1 MRVGR
6 SFRTPSGVREAPAT
20 AAMARRSKITLA
32 TFPLS
37 CWYTMDRTR
46 VSKFGSRNC
55 MRYGPT
61 RSMMREST
69 GSAAVRWRMASR
81 MRKQK
86 APAVRPPYCNDMVRT
101 HAAPLR
107 FLLALALLAAPAL
120 PQQPQ
125 KPAEELPPPIK
136 VEVNLVN
143 ILASVRDKR
152 GALIG
157 NLTKDYFTILEDG
170 KPQTIKYFT
179 RETDLP
185 LTIGLLVDVSRS
197 QENLLEIERRA
208 AVEFFGEVLRK
219 KDMAFVISFGEESE
233 LLQDYTGSPR
243 LLEQALGQLRVSSGV
258 GGIGPGPVPTA
269 SQPRGTVLYDAVY
282 LAASEKLKGEVGRKV
297 LVLITDGVD
306 QGSRMTRNQAI
317 EAAQKA
323 DAVIY
328 SIDYQ
333 DPSAYGPFNFGGGG
347 GESELRRMSD
357 ETGGRV
363 FKVDRKHALDEVFRE
378 IQDEMRSQYAI
389 GYTPTNDVKDGSYR
403 RIDIKL
409 ASKDLKVQG
418 GKGYYAVEL
427 DSH

>member
-1 MRVGR
+1 M
-6 SFRTPSGVREAPAT
+6 
-20 AAMARRSKITLA
+20 KL
-32 TFPLS
+32 LL
-37 CWYTMDRTR
+37 
-46 VSKFGSRNC
+46 VSVLG
-55 MRYGPT
+55 
-61 RSMMREST
+61 
-69 GSAAVRWRMASR
+69 A
-81 MRKQK
+81 
-86 APAVRPPYCNDMVRT
+86 
-101 HAAPLR
+101 
-107 FLLALALLAAPAL
+107 ALLAQAPPAKNSSKDPASEDL
-120 PQQPQ
+120 P
-125 KPAEELPPPIK
+125 APIK
-136 VEVNLVN
+136 VDVDVVN
-143 ILASVRDKR
+143 ILASVRDKHN
-152 GALIG
+152 ALIG
-157 NLTKDYFTILEDG
+157 NLEKNDFTILEDG

-197 QENLLEIERRA
+197 QENLIGIERNA
-208 AVEFFGEVLRK
+208 ASEFFAKVLRK
-219 KDMAFVISFGEESE
+219 KDEAFLISFGEESE

-363 FKVDRKHALDEVFRE
+363 FKVDRKHTLDEVFRE

-409 ASKDLKVQG
+409 ASKDLKVQAR
-418 GKGYYAVEL
+418 KGYYAVKP